1 MQPFLDQVN
10 QIADRASDHF
20 PQVAVTVVVG
30 LVVVELSIF
39 ILSNALRVSR
49 LPDGLKRILF
59 SLARTFLWIILML
72 VVLQTLGLNNVLVA
86 VTGSSVIAAVFLST
100 GVAPIIIDILAGLT
114 MASDPSFQPGAKV
127 RAGDQQTEGVIESMD
142 LRKTRL
148 RDDQGILH
156 VLPNSLIDKNE
167 WMILSPQPKRPLKRR
182 RLPVRLKKKR

>member
-1 MQPFLDQVN
+1 MQPFVDQVS
-10 QIADRASDHF
+10 QIAGHASDHF

-39 ILSNALRVSR
+39 ILGNALRVSR

-59 SLARTFLWIILML
+59 SLARAFLWIILLL

-100 GVAPIIIDILAGLT
+100 GVAPIIIDVLAGLT

-127 RAGDQQTEGVIESMD
+127 RVGDQKTEGVIESMD

-148 RDDQGILH
+148 RDDRGTLH

-167 WMILSPQPKRPLKRR
+167 WVILSPKPKRPLKRR